1 MSVRVLFFGMI
12 AARLGQREF
21 ALPAKKGMTLAAL
34 VDEVGCADFK
44 PLLLAVNQS
53 QVNDIKT
60 LIHDGDE
67 VAIMPP
73 FAGG

>member
-12 AARLGQREF
+12 AAKLGQRECTV
-21 ALPAKKGMTLAAL
+21 PASEGMTLATL
-34 VDEVGCADFK
+34 VHLVGCADFN

-53 QVNDIKT
+53 QVNDMKR
-60 LIHDGDE
+60 LINDGDE

>member
-12 AARLGQREF
+12 AARLGQHECV
-21 ALPAKKGMTLAAL
+21 LPASEGMTLAAL

-44 PLLLAVNQS
+44 PLLLAVNQ
-53 QVNDIKT
+53 QQGNDLNIVVKS
-60 LIHDGDE
+60 GDE